1 MKVEQRPIGVDLFA
15 GVGGMSLGFEQ
26 AGFDVVAGFDIE
38 LHNVETY
45 KKNFP
50 ARPAFQCDLSKATGD
65 QLRKKAKLGKKR
77 IDVVFGGPPCQ
88 GFSEIGKR
96 LLANPR
102 NQLLFHFSR
111 LVRQLKPRYF
121 VLENVEGLTF
131 GDSKDLLNSFLLR
144 VKRAGYDVVEPVRVL
159 DAADYG
165 VPQRRLRLFVLGF
178 ERGLPSPS
186 YPPPCPLRN
195 SQGRIVEPKVIDAI
209 RDLQKVV
216 DRQDAYD
223 SDVFLGRLGRPS
235 YYAKL
240 LRGEVADPDDQSVSR
255 ERNGDG
261 LSGCLRTW
269 HSDEVVER
277 FSDTIPVRANR
288 SANTTDWQM
297 MASHGHCVRARMS
310 IMAATRQ
317 PGRFIQTNRGASR
330 PGRRRDSSPFR
341 TGSNSIQ
348 PDGTDSS
355 KSEIRFLHGWQE
367 PSLEASF
374 RRFAAETISIRLV
387 DPRDACQ
394 RSESLDRRDAN
405 QGVVHRYVDAGHQS
419 DSRDRR
425 SRG

>member
-96 LLANPR
+96 LLADPR

-277 FSDTIPVRANR
+277 FSDTIPGTSEPISKYYRLANDGLARTLRAGTNVDHGSHTAARPIHPDQPRCVTTREAARLQSFPDWFQFHPTRWHGFKQVGNSVPPRMARAVAR
-288 SANTTDWQM
+288 SIIQAICDGNN
-297 MASHGHCVRARMS
+297 SH
-310 IMAATRQ
+310 
-317 PGRFIQTNRGASR
+317 
-330 PGRRRDSSPFR
+330 
-341 TGSNSIQ
+341 
-348 PDGTDSS
+348 
-355 KSEIRFLHGWQE
+355 
-367 PSLEASF
+367 
-374 RRFAAETISIRLV
+374 
-387 DPRDACQ
+387 
-394 RSESLDRRDAN
+394 
-405 QGVVHRYVDAGHQS
+405 
-419 DSRDRR
+419 
-425 SRG
+425 